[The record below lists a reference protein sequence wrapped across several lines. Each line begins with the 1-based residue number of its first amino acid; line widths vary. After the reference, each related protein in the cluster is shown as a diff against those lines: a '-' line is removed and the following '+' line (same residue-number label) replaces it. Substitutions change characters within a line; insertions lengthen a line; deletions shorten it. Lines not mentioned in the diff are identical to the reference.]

1 MSALDNIKIDGNGT
15 GAQKEIVYMKAK
27 TDFPFNV
34 SKEVVI
40 THAHPAR
47 SMFKG
52 KALFCMSRDGETG
65 RRRSLEGE
73 WSEDDINC
81 RKCEYTK
88 RVVKD
93 DIELKCNYQCKI
105 YFENEDSEKENVI
118 GVPYSAQKNL
128 SVYAKE
134 LVSAGLDTPIVLTK
148 MTRIEDPETGWSTYV
163 FELIRELELIM
174 SEEEAACVNDIREKV
189 KSGGDEMSN
198 ELAVSVLM
206 SFEKLDGISEGRAK
220 QIADHIC
227 VDGIV
232 KV

>member
-1 MSALDNIKIDGNGT
+1 MSALDNIQTDEKGT
-15 GAQKEIVYMKAK
+15 GVQKEIVYMKAK
-27 TDFPFNV
+27 ADFPFNV

-73 WSEDDINC
+73 WSEEDINC

-88 RVVKD
+88 RVIID
-93 DIELKCNYQCKI
+93 DVELKCSYNCKI
-105 YFENEDSEKENVI
+105 YFENEDDEKENVI

-128 SVYAKE
+128 STYAKE
-134 LVSAGLDTPIVLTK
+134 LVAAGLDTPIVLTK
-148 MTRIEDPETGWSTYV
+148 MTRIEDPQTGWSTYV
-163 FELIRELELIM
+163 FELIRELELVM
-174 SEEEAACVNDIREKV
+174 SEEETTCVDDIREKV
-189 KSGGDEMSN
+189 KSSGNEMSN
-198 ELAVSVLM
+198 ELVVSVLM
-206 SFEKLDGISEGRAK
+206 SFEKLDGISESRAK
-220 QIADHIC
+220 QIADYMC